1 MKKKQR
7 KVVRPLIALVDL
19 GVCRVRV
26 DKRPRSLN
34 STRTSRANLA
44 QQTNASRQSRL
55 NAGGNGCR
63 LDSTR
68 MRGPPSAAAAT
79 AACQAADDDA
89 EEGDDGVDDCLKTS
103 SDGVDN
109 GHDAVAD
116 GAEDGLDAGYDGTHD
131 CGVVVV

>member
-1 MKKKQR
+1 MG
-7 KVVRPLIALVDL
+7 ITALVL
-19 GVCRVRV
+19 NRRKTNEKKGEKSFGRSSQSSISVIVV
-26 DKRPRSLN
+26 STSRPRSLN
-34 STRTSRANLA
+34 STRTSRAHLA
-44 QQTNASRQSRL
+44 QQRNASRQSRL
-55 NAGGNGCR
+55 NAGGDGFR

-79 AACQAADDDA
+79 AASQAADDDA

-116 GAEDGLDAGYDGTHD
+116 GAELAV
-131 CGVVVV
+131 C